1 MKKVNLNPTN
11 SKIFA
16 NTVFVTALKVMAMS
30 KVLKDLVEYDNNIVH
45 PVLGLMYQ
53 YNGKFSRTN
62 S

>member
-62 S
+62 N